1 MRFYINFS
9 EERRYK
15 YSQLQR
21 PIERL
26 KKVLGTWKAKI
37 HSSFRSRCP
46 VCPVSLL
53 LVACK
58 FPFHPTRSFAVSYFF
73 LLLEFLCT
81 CVGGTARC
89 TKAMRFEI
97 QRCRTRGALRRS
109 SFLCRTI
116 VLLPQLW
123 VPKLS
128 RVLARCTVLP
138 VGFRETAVT
147 QVQMLPV
154 SFGHFVRAIERA
166 FRAIKL

>member
-1 MRFYINFS
+1 MRFYFNFS
-9 EERRYK
+9 EERPYK

-26 KKVLGTWKAKI
+26 KKVLGIWKAKI
-37 HSSFRSRCP
+37 HSSLVVRS
-46 VCPVSLL
+46 VSLL

-73 LLLEFLCT
+73 LLLEFHCT
-81 CVGGTARC
+81 CAGETARC

-97 QRCRTRGALRRS
+97 QRCRTRRALRRS

-128 RVLARCTVLP
+128 RVLARCTILP